1 MPPIQI
7 YDPRTIPQSEH
18 PFLVSAG
25 SSDETIAEII
35 EFWDKSTIDH
45 SMFSINQGTF
55 TWQSMT
61 SWYGEKPMDSFL
73 KKGGV
78 LKFWQ
83 LVEVTP
89 EFKIALAK
97 YNLDRA
103 SKPWWEHLY
112 NWLGIVGQMIG
123 LHWISFPGLFF
134 CSQVVINGCKTC
146 ASPNL
151 PQKSVDVINSEDD
164 NMNPAALD
172 NFWLSNGQVYRLA
185 YTWSSKEG
193 ITV

>member
-1 MPPIQI
+1 MIPI

-25 SSDETIAEII
+25 SSDDTIAEII

-61 SWYGEKPMDSFL
+61 SWYGEKPMDTFL
-73 KKGGV
+73 KRGGI
-78 LKFWQ
+78 LKFYR
-83 LVEVTP
+83 LVEVTL
-89 EFKIALAK
+89 EFKIALGN
-97 YNLDRA
+97 YNLARA

-112 NWLGIVGQMIG
+112 NWVGIVGQATG

-134 CSQVVINGCKTC
+134 CSQVVIDGCKKC
-146 ASPNL
+146 AYTL
-151 PQKSVDVINSEDD
+151 PGNSFRTITQEDD

-172 NFWLSNGQVYRLA
+172 SYWLKNNQVYKLA
-185 YTWSSKEG
+185 YTWDSKTG
-193 ITV
+193 IIV